1 MRMAY
6 MLAGVVALVPSSP
19 EGSEALQRV
28 VPVALDQLQVTQG
41 ELRRQ
46 PGGLLSVD
54 VPRLRAV
61 VPGLRPAAA
70 ELRFTWRGPTRL
82 RVPLQSGE
90 ERQQV
95 GLKLRARDGCNCVYI
110 MWRLEPEPSLV
121 VQVKHN
127 PGLHEWVECGNEGYQ
142 TVQPHQHEAPPA
154 MVRGQP
160 HVLRVELRGRELRV
174 LADGALTWGGLL
186 PPEVLTFDGPVG
198 LRADNGRFDLE
209 LRATPPAA
217 RQAP

>member
-6 MLAGVVALVPSSP
+6 MLVMALVSSSSG
-19 EGSEALQRV
+19 GSEALQRLV
-28 VPVALDQLQVTQG
+28 LVELEQLQVTQG
-41 ELRRQ
+41 DLQPR
-46 PGGLLSVD
+46 PGGRLSVD

-61 VPGLRPAAA
+61 APGLRPAVA
-70 ELRFTWRGPTRL
+70 ELRFTWRGPTRP

-127 PGLHEWVECGNEGYQ
+127 PGLREWVECGNEGYQ
-142 TVQPHQHEAPPA
+142 TVQPQQHEAPPA
-154 MVRGQP
+154 IVAGEP
-160 HVLRVELRGRELRV
+160 HVLRVELRGLELRV
-174 LADGALTWGGLL
+174 LADGALTWRGPL

-209 LRATPPAA
+209 LRTTPPAA
-217 RQAP
+217 RQAD